1 MAKKSTTE
9 KIFDA
14 LCNDFK
20 IINATGS
27 IRFDLNKFDITVKQN
42 SVVGNILEEWLA
54 NWFDSRG
61 YTNIHNTKQTPP
73 DFWLNPKDM
82 TKDLLEVKCFYRGP
96 GFDIA
101 NFISYVKE
109 IVEKPYRL
117 HSKYLLLKYDMNP
130 ETGIVT
136 IENAWLKNVWEI
148 CSSSGPRP
156 IKVQEKSKVIYN
168 IRPATWYAE
177 QTEYPVF
184 ECLEDFLA
192 AIEQTLYDYSQTRS
206 TLAEG
211 WAKDLCKAYREHYGK
226 ELNLPRWYDIKEKYI
241 KPKETK
247 ESPKDLAD
255 KAKKALKKLK
265 KI

>member
-1 MAKKSTTE
+1 MDKQTAIE
-9 KIFDA
+9 DIFNA
-14 LCNDFK
+14 LCDDFK

-27 IRFDLNKFDITVKQN
+27 IRFNLNKFDITVKQN

-54 NWFDSRG
+54 NWFERQG
-61 YTNIHNTKQTPP
+61 YAHIHNTKQTPP
-73 DFWLNPKDM
+73 DFWLDPNDM
-82 TKDLLEVKCFYRGP
+82 THELLEVKCFYKGP

-148 CSSSGPRP
+148 CCSSGSRP

-168 IRPATWYAE
+168 IRPASWYAAQPE
-177 QTEYPVF
+177 FPTF

-211 WAKDLCKAYREHYGK
+211 WANKLCKAYEIHYGK
-226 ELNLPRWYDIKEKYI
+226 KLTLPRWFDIKEKYY
-241 KPKETK
+241 
-247 ESPKDLAD
+247 SQKD
-255 KAKKALKKLK
+255 K
-265 KI
+265 

>member
-20 IINATGS
+20 IVNATGS

-54 NWFDSRG
+54 NWFDSQG

-184 ECLEDFLA
+184 ECLVDFLA

-206 TLAEG
+206 TL
-211 WAKDLCKAYREHYGK
+211 
-226 ELNLPRWYDIKEKYI
+226 
-241 KPKETK
+241 PKVG
-247 ESPKDLAD
+247 
-255 KAKKALKKLK
+255 LKNYVRLTRN
-265 KI
+265 ITERN

>member
-1 MAKKSTTE
+1 MGKWLAMDKKSITE
-9 KIFDA
+9 KIFEA

-20 IINATGS
+20 IINATGC
-27 IRFDLNKFDITVKQN
+27 IRFNLNKFDITVKQN

-54 NWFDSRG
+54 NWFASQRYD
-61 YTNIHNTKQTPP
+61 YIHNTKQTPP
-73 DFWLNPKDM
+73 DFWLNPNDM
-82 TKDLLEVKCFYRGP
+82 TQDLLEVKCFYRGP

-101 NFISYVKE
+101 NFISYVNE

-117 HSKYLLLKYDMNP
+117 HSKYLLLKYDMDS

-148 CSSSGPRP
+148 CCSSGPRP
-156 IKVQEKSKVIYN
+156 IKVQEKKKVIYN

-177 QTEYPVF
+177 QSEYPVF

-211 WAKDLCKAYREHYGK
+211 WIQKLCKAYKEHYGI
-226 ELNLPRWYDIKEKYI
+226 ELKLPRWFDIKGKYYNPKKNEKI
-241 KPKETK
+241 
-247 ESPKDLAD
+247 
-255 KAKKALKKLK
+255 
-265 KI
+265 

>member
-1 MAKKSTTE
+1 MAKTKVITIE
-9 KIFDA
+9 EIFAD
-14 LCNDFK
+14 LCNNFK
-20 IINATGS
+20 IVNATGS
-27 IRFDLNKFDITVKQN
+27 IRFDLNKFKITVKQN

-54 NWFDSRG
+54 NWFDKRG
-61 YTNIHNTKQTPP
+61 FAHIHNIKQTPP
-73 DFWLNPKDM
+73 DFWLNPDNL
-82 TKDLLEVKCFYRGP
+82 TKELLEVKCFYKGP

-101 NFISYVKE
+101 NFISYINE

-148 CSSSGPRP
+148 CCSSGSRP

-184 ECLEDFLA
+184 ERLEDFLA
-192 AIEQTLYDYSQTRS
+192 AIEQTLYDYNQTRS

-211 WAKDLCKAYREHYGK
+211 WAKRLCDAYKKHYGK
-226 ELNLPRWYDIKEKYI
+226 ELLLPRWYDIKEKYHI
-241 KPKETK
+241 EANKN
-247 ESPKDLAD
+247 
-255 KAKKALKKLK
+255 
-265 KI
+265 